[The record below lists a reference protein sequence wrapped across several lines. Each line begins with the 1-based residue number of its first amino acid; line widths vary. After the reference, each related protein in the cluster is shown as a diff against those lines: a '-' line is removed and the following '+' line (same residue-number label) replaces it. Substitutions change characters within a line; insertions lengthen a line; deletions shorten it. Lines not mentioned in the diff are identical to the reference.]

1 MIYNIKNKYL
11 RRIALMLLMPLW
23 VLYIIILFFLT
34 AIDSYRNKNL
44 TVGETFG
51 YYFVYE
57 VRKDFKDFKLCWHNN
72 L

>member
-23 VLYIIILFFLT
+23 ALYIIVLFFLT
-34 AIDSYRNKNL
+34 AIDAFRAKHL
-44 TVGETFG
+44 TVAETFG

-57 VRKDFKDFKLCWHNN
+57 VKTDFKDFKTCWHNN
-72 L
+72 